1 MNESNTVLKQKRRH
15 IQVTVG
21 VLLGISSIIGILS
34 LGLFFDPSTS
44 TNALL
49 GKKANDFRVVLLQGE
64 AISSGQAR
72 KNLSL
77 SDFKGTPIILNFWAS
92 WCVSCRHE
100 AAIME
105 AFWKKHKASGL
116 KMVGIAIQ
124 DTPEAAMKFAKYFGK
139 TYILGFDEDGKA
151 GIDYGVTGVP
161 ETFFIDRNGVIQHKE
176 AGPVGMELLEKM
188 LAKIDPPSLA
198 K

>member
-1 MNESNTVLKQKRRH
+1 MNESNTVQKLKRRH

-21 VLLGISSIIGILS
+21 VLLGISLVIGILS
-34 LGLFFDPSTS
+34 LGLSFDPSTS

-49 GKKANDFRVVLLQGE
+49 GKKANSFKVLLLQDELDSRVQG
-64 AISSGQAR
+64 R
-72 KNLSL
+72 KELSL
-77 SDFKGTPIILNFWAS
+77 DDFKGSPLILNFWAS

-105 AFWKKHKASGL
+105 AFWKKYQARGI

-124 DTPEAAMKFAKYFGK
+124 DTPDAAMKFAEYFGK
-139 TYILGFDEDGKA
+139 TYILGLDEEGKA

-161 ETFFIDRNGVIQHKE
+161 ETFFIDRNGIIQHKE
-176 AGPVGMELLEKM
+176 AGPVGMELLERM
-188 LAKIDPPSLA
+188 LVKIDPQVSTN
-198 K
+198 

>member
-1 MNESNTVLKQKRRH
+1 MNEPNPVQQQKRRH
-15 IQVTVG
+15 LQVILG
-21 VLLGISSIIGILS
+21 FLLVFSVIIGILS
-34 LGLFFDPSTS
+34 LGLVFEPSTS

-49 GKKANDFRVVLLQGE
+49 GKKANDFNVVLLQGE
-64 AISSGQAR
+64 EPGHPHGG
-72 KNLSL
+72 KKLSL
-77 SDFKGTPIILNFWAS
+77 SDFKGSPLILNFWAS

-105 AFWKKHKASGL
+105 AFWKKHRAKGV

-124 DTPEAAMKFAKYFGK
+124 DSPEAAMKFAKYFGK
-139 TYILGFDEDGKA
+139 TYILGLDEEGKA

-176 AGPVGMELLEKM
+176 AGPVGMELLDKM
-188 LAKIDPPSLA
+188 LAKIDPPNTN
-198 K
+198 